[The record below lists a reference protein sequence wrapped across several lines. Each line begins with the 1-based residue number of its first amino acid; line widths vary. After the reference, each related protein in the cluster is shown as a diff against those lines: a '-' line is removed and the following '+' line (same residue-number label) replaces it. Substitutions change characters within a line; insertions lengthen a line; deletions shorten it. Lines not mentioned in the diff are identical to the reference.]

1 MLLEVGVGRMIGAG
15 ADLGSDIGTDGTTG
29 VGCSDGAFPLF
40 DVRVRGFVVPSVFA
54 VPKNEC

>member
-1 MLLEVGVGRMIGAG
+1 MIGAG